1 MPKFD
6 IAVVGGGAAGC
17 MAAIQASHNGKRVV
31 LLERNPE
38 IGRKILLTGNGRC
51 NLTNNS
57 PLPVFIEKFGRR
69 GSFFRSA
76 FGSFSNTDLMEFL
89 QKSGL
94 EVKKEAGGRIF
105 PINDRSQ
112 AVIDVLR
119 AQLKKLKVTIIYNY
133 RVKELRK
140 VEGLFHLFRHNGGKK
155 NPEKQSTNQTPPSL
169 GDDPGTAGLIM
180 APQGDGPIIV
190 RRVILSTGGVSYPH
204 TGSTGDGHLLAQD
217 LGHKITPLKPG
228 LVPLKIK
235 ESWARSLQGV
245 VLKDVGLT
253 FRHGKRG
260 KIKGNGDILFT
271 HFGVS
276 GPTLLDLSQE
286 VVNIMDKKGEI
297 KLYLDFMPQL
307 SRDQVEEMLITDFK
321 KYSKKSLQNY
331 VRFHLPQ
338 GFIKVFLELVDI
350 DPHKKLNQIDR
361 KGRIKI
367 MDNIKGL
374 KMTVNGHLPL
384 SMAMVTCGGISKKEI
399 DPETMESRLVPGMYL
414 AGEII
419 AGCAPSG
426 GYNLQQAFST
436 GFLAGRSASGSIK

>member
-17 MAAIQASHNGKRVV
+17 MAAIQASHQDKRVV

-57 PLPVFIEKFGRR
+57 PLPIFIEKFGRR

-76 FGSFSNTDLMEFL
+76 LGSFSNTDLMEFF
-89 QKSGL
+89 QKAGL
-94 EVKKEAGGRIF
+94 EVKEETGGRIF
-105 PINDRSQ
+105 PLTDRSQ
-112 AVIDVLR
+112 SVLDVLR
-119 AQLKKLKVTIIYNY
+119 ARLKELKVKVIYNY
-133 RVKELRK
+133 RVEDLRK
-140 VEGLFHLFRHNGGKK
+140 LDGYFHLSGKK
-155 NPEKQSTNQTPPSL
+155 GRWEYRSHEP
-169 GDDPGTAGLIM
+169 GDDDIGEKTTINHLIL
-180 APQGDGPIIV
+180 AS
-190 RRVILSTGGVSYPH
+190 RVILCTGGASYPK
-204 TGSTGDGHLLAQD
+204 TGSSGDGYLLAQKF
-217 LGHKITPLKPG
+217 GHQITPLKPG

-260 KIKGNGDILFT
+260 KIKGKGDILFT

-286 VVNIMDKKGEI
+286 VVKVLDKEGEI
-297 KLYLDFMPQL
+297 MLYLDLMPQIN
-307 SRDQVEEMLITDFK
+307 RDQLEEVLLNDFK
-321 KYSKKSLQNY
+321 KYGKRELQNY
-331 VRFHLPQ
+331 LRFHLPP
-338 GFIKVFLELVDI
+338 GFIKAFLELVDT
-350 DPHKKLNQIDR
+350 DRHKKLNQIDR
-361 KGRIKI
+361 NGRIKI
-367 MDNIKGL
+367 LDNIKGL
-374 KMTVNGHLPL
+374 EMTVNGHLPL
-384 SMAMVTCGGISKKEI
+384 SKAMVTCGGVSKNEI
-399 DPETMESRLVPGMYL
+399 YPETMESRLVPGLYL

-419 AGCAPSG
+419 DGCAPSG

-436 GFLAGRSASGSIK
+436 GFLAGRSASAE